1 MSDSSTK
8 TINVG
13 IVGYGGAFNMG
24 RAHGQACEET
34 GMKVVAVC
42 DLDASREAVA
52 QEDFPGVAFYTD
64 YKKLVEDPSIGLVIN
79 ILPHNLHANVCID
92 AMNAGKH
99 VVVEKPMCMN
109 VAEADAM
116 VDAANKN
123 GVMLSVFHNRRWDGD
138 FQTIRD
144 LIQRGIIG
152 DVFHIEAC
160 MGGMHH
166 PGTWWRSYKD
176 ISGGAMFDWGAHI
189 VDWILQFV
197 PQAVKGVDGYYH
209 KLRWHDV
216 SNEDH
221 TELVM
226 RFEGG
231 ATAQVEISYIA
242 AASKPRWRILGTK
255 GAIVM
260 VGWDKI
266 EVSVDHEGYIAKF
279 DAPMKQSDW
288 KAYYRN
294 IYGHLANGEE
304 LVVKAEESRR
314 NIAIIEAAEE
324 SSKAGHT
331 IVPKHA

>member
-1 MSDSSTK
+1 LSESNQ
-8 TINVG
+8 INVG
-13 IVGYGGAFNMG
+13 IIGYGGAFNMG

-42 DLDASREAVA
+42 DVDATREASA

-64 YKKLVEDPSIGLVIN
+64 YHELLKDPKINLVIN
-79 ILPHNLHANVCID
+79 ILPHNLHGSVCVE
-92 AMNAGKH
+92 AAQAGKN

-116 VDAANKN
+116 IDAAKANN
-123 GVMLSVFHNRRWDGD
+123 VMLSVFHNRRWDGD
-138 FQTIRD
+138 FNTIKE
-144 LIQRGIIG
+144 LIDQGMIG
-152 DVFHIEAC
+152 QVFHIEAM

-166 PGTWWRSYKD
+166 TGTWWRSYKD
-176 ISGGAMFDWGAHI
+176 KSGGAMFDWGAHI
-189 VDWILQFV
+189 IDWILQFV
-197 PQAVKGVDGYYH
+197 PSTVKGVDGYYH

-221 TELVM
+221 TELVI
-226 RFEGG
+226 RFDNGV
-231 ATAQVEISYIA
+231 TAQVEISYIA
-242 AASKPRWRILGTK
+242 AATKPRWRILGTK

-260 VGWDKI
+260 QGWDKI
-266 EVSVDHEGYIAKF
+266 EVTVDHEGHLAKF
-279 DAPMKQSDW
+279 EPSLKQSDW

-294 IYGHLANGEE
+294 IWDHLTKGAD
-304 LVVKAEESRR
+304 LAVKSEESRR

-331 IVPKHA
+331 VVPKHV